1 MNRKANCAFI
11 HPMAITITFV
21 FIFIFILIIVIII
34 ITGKP
39 YPDAVGTYT
48 HPGGTPPGWGLSG
61 LIWIII

>member
-1 MNRKANCAFI
+1 MNRKANCAI
-11 HPMAITITFV
+11 TIAITFIFV

-39 YPDAVGTYT
+39 YPDAVGTLD
-48 HPGGTPPGWGLSG
+48 GRTPPGWGLSG